1 MVKGGHHIM
10 LYYLVY
16 QSSFDTYSLEIY
28 DEENH
33 ISTRINDL
41 DEQLTAMFCD
51 LLTKNNYIY
60 MED

>member
-1 MVKGGHHIM
+1 M

-16 QSSFDTYSLEIY
+16 QTDFDTYSLEIY

-41 DEQLTAMFCD
+41 DEEMTAMFCD
-51 LLTKNNYIY
+51 LLAKNNYIY

>member
-1 MVKGGHHIM
+1 MVKGDHTM

-33 ISTRINDL
+33 ISTRINNL
-41 DEQLTAMFCD
+41 DEELLAMFCD

>member
-1 MVKGGHHIM
+1 MVKGDYTM

-16 QSSFDTYSLEIY
+16 QSSFDTYSLEIH

-33 ISTRINDL
+33 ISTHIDNL
-41 DEQLTAMFCD
+41 DEEMTTMFCD
-51 LLTKNNYIY
+51 LLAKNNYIY

>member
-1 MVKGGHHIM
+1 MVKWEHIM

-41 DEQLTAMFCD
+41 DEELLAMFCD

>member
-1 MVKGGHHIM
+1 M
-10 LYYLVY
+10 LYYLVS
-16 QSSFDTYSLEIY
+16 QTDFDTFSLEIY

-33 ISTRINDL
+33 ISTRINNL
-41 DEQLTAMFCD
+41 DEELLAMFCD

>member
-1 MVKGGHHIM
+1 M

-16 QSSFDTYSLEIY
+16 QSSFNTYSLEIY

-51 LLTKNNYIY
+51 LLTKNNHIY